1 MQLDKKDTGNDN
13 AVKVRLD
20 KWLWAARFFRTR
32 VLSKAAIEKGRV
44 HYNGQRVK
52 VSKLV
57 EVGALLTVRQ
67 GYDEKQ
73 VIVRALAVIRK
84 SAKEAEVLYEETPA
98 SCEKRRLMQTQR
110 QDNHRFQQVKSV
122 RPTKKGRRQ
131 IKALKDS
138 QESDAESL

>member
-1 MQLDKKDTGNDN
+1 MQADKKDTSTDC
-13 AVKVRLD
+13 VDKVRLD

-32 VLSKAAIEKGRV
+32 ALSKAAIEKGRV
-44 HYNGQRVK
+44 CYNGQRVK

-67 GYDEKQ
+67 GYDERQ

-84 SAKEAEVLYEETPA
+84 SAKEAVLLYEETPE
-98 SCEKRRLMQTQR
+98 SYEKRLLLQKQR
-110 QDNHRFQQVKSV
+110 QDNLQFLSSKSI

-138 QESDAESL
+138 HKSDVESL